1 MKIKE
6 LIEELKKYDGDTEI
20 CARSSEEYMSTSD
33 IDIDLLDDGRLF
45 IYGY

>member
-6 LIEELKKYDGDTEI
+6 FIEELKKYDEDTEI
-20 CARSSEEYMSTSD
+20 YTRSSEEYTSTSD

-45 IYGY
+45 IDGY